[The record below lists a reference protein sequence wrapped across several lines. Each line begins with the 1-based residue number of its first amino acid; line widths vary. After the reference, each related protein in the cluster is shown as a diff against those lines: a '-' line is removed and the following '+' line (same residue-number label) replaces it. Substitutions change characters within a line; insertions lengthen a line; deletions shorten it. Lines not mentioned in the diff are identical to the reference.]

1 MENRNSPVVCVL
13 PLKATLSVHVCLLLT
28 FPSPSMQS
36 RSVEMG
42 NVATVG
48 RALSC
53 TVIIPPTLVGQ
64 SLIRRISRE
73 HCTLWSSL
81 GVEQTVLLN
90 NSGNDT
96 FVDGKRVEYHRRLH
110 VQHGSVI
117 ALCSVDSQASF
128 TYYDN
133 YLSHFDYHFELT
145 NRYLVM
151 SVLASG

>member
-1 MENRNSPVVCVL
+1 
-13 PLKATLSVHVCLLLT
+13 
-28 FPSPSMQS
+28 
-36 RSVEMG
+36 MG

-53 TVIIPPTLVGQ
+53 TVIIPPALVGQ

-81 GVEQTVLLN
+81 GLEQTVLIN
-90 NSGNDT
+90 NAENDT
-96 FVDGKRVEYHRRLH
+96 FVDGKRVEYLQRLF
-110 VQHGSVI
+110 VDHGSVI
-117 ALCSVDSQASF
+117 AMCSADSQASF

-133 YLSHFDYHFELT
+133 YLSQFDYHFQLT